1 MNEIKCPNCG
11 KLFQVD
17 EASYAAILKQ
27 VRDDAFQRELDKRA
41 AEIEEK
47 KDNELKLKELEKTQ
61 EIHKKLEEK
70 DERITELK
78 KKVEDFEKEKE
89 ADLFKVRENY
99 LKEINDEKQKNIKL
113 ESEKHTLELEK
124 ELEIERLKGEHEKEK
139 QELEQEIEYYR
150 NFKSRQT
157 IKLLGETLERHCEI
171 EFNKLRAMGFPHAYF
186 EKDND
191 IKTGSKGD
199 YIFRDYDE
207 NGDEVV
213 SIMFEMKNEND
224 TTANKKKNKDFFKE
238 LDKDRREK
246 KCEYAVLVTMLEAE
260 DELYNSGIVDVSHK
274 YEKMYVVRP
283 QFFIPIITLIRNL
296 ALNILPYKKELG
308 VIQNQSIDIKN
319 FEDKLKEFKEKF
331 SKNYNSAKNHFETAI
346 DEIDKTIFHL
356 NKIKNSLLSS
366 INQLRLANDKT
377 DELTI
382 KRLTKD
388 NPTMIE
394 AFSTIECIE
403 E

>member
-1 MNEIKCPNCG
+1 
-11 KLFQVD
+11 
-17 EASYAAILKQ
+17 
-27 VRDDAFQRELDKRA
+27 
-41 AEIEEK
+41 
-47 KDNELKLKELEKTQ
+47 
-61 EIHKKLEEK
+61 
-70 DERITELK
+70 
-78 KKVEDFEKEKE
+78 
-89 ADLFKVRENY
+89 
-99 LKEINDEKQKNIKL
+99 
-113 ESEKHTLELEK
+113 
-124 ELEIERLKGEHEKEK
+124 
-139 QELEQEIEYYR
+139 
-150 NFKSRQT
+150 
-157 IKLLGETLERHCEI
+157 
-171 EFNKLRAMGFPHAYF
+171 
-186 EKDND
+186 
-191 IKTGSKGD
+191 
-199 YIFRDYDE
+199 
-207 NGDEVV
+207 
-213 SIMFEMKNEND
+213 
-224 TTANKKKNKDFFKE
+224 
-238 LDKDRREK
+238 
-246 KCEYAVLVTMLEAE
+246 MLEAE

-296 ALNILPYKKELG
+296 ALNILPYKKELR

-346 DEIDKTIFHL
+346 DEIDKTISHL

-377 DELTI
+377 DKLTI

>member
-1 MNEIKCPNCG
+1 M
-11 KLFQVD
+11 
-17 EASYAAILKQ
+17 
-27 VRDDAFQRELDKRA
+27 
-41 AEIEEK
+41 
-47 KDNELKLKELEKTQ
+47 KEL
-61 EIHKKLEEK
+61 I
-70 DERITELK
+70 
-78 KKVEDFEKEKE
+78 
-89 ADLFKVRENY
+89 
-99 LKEINDEKQKNIKL
+99 DEKQKNIKL

-124 ELEIERLKGEHEKEK
+124 ELEMECLKGEHEKEK

-171 EFNKLRAMGFPHAYF
+171 EFNKLRAVGFPHAYF

-260 DELYNSGIVDVSHK
+260 DELYNSRVL
-274 YEKMYVVRP
+274 KMFPTSMKKCMSCV
-283 QFFIPIITLIRNL
+283 
-296 ALNILPYKKELG
+296 LNFY
-308 VIQNQSIDIKN
+308 SD
-319 FEDKLKEFKEKF
+319 
-331 SKNYNSAKNHFETAI
+331 YNADS
-346 DEIDKTIFHL
+346 
-356 NKIKNSLLSS
+356 
-366 INQLRLANDKT
+366 
-377 DELTI
+377 
-382 KRLTKD
+382 
-388 NPTMIE
+388 
-394 AFSTIECIE
+394 
-403 E
+403 

>member
-1 MNEIKCPNCG
+1 MEC
-11 KLFQVD
+11 
-17 EASYAAILKQ
+17 
-27 VRDDAFQRELDKRA
+27 
-41 AEIEEK
+41 
-47 KDNELKLKELEKTQ
+47 
-61 EIHKKLEEK
+61 
-70 DERITELK
+70 
-78 KKVEDFEKEKE
+78 
-89 ADLFKVRENY
+89 
-99 LKEINDEKQKNIKL
+99 
-113 ESEKHTLELEK
+113 
-124 ELEIERLKGEHEKEK
+124 LKGEHEKEK

-171 EFNKLRAMGFPHAYF
+171 EFNKLRAVGFPHAYF

-213 SIMFEMKNEND
+213 SIKFEMKNEND

-346 DEIDKTIFHL
+346 DEIDKTISHL

>member
-89 ADLFKVRENY
+89 ADLFKVRGNY
-99 LKEINDEKQKNIKL
+99 LKEISDEKQKNIKL

-124 ELEIERLKGEHEKEK
+124 ELEMERLKGEHEKEK
-139 QELEQEIEYYR
+139 QELEKEIEYYR

-224 TTANKKKNKDFFKE
+224 TTANKKKNKDFLKNWIKTE
-238 LDKDRREK
+238 EK
-246 KCEYAVLVTMLEAE
+246 KSVNML
-260 DELYNSGIVDVSHK
+260 
-274 YEKMYVVRP
+274 
-283 QFFIPIITLIRNL
+283 FW
-296 ALNILPYKKELG
+296 
-308 VIQNQSIDIKN
+308 
-319 FEDKLKEFKEKF
+319 
-331 SKNYNSAKNHFETAI
+331 
-346 DEIDKTIFHL
+346 
-356 NKIKNSLLSS
+356 
-366 INQLRLANDKT
+366 
-377 DELTI
+377 
-382 KRLTKD
+382 
-388 NPTMIE
+388 
-394 AFSTIECIE
+394 
-403 E
+403 